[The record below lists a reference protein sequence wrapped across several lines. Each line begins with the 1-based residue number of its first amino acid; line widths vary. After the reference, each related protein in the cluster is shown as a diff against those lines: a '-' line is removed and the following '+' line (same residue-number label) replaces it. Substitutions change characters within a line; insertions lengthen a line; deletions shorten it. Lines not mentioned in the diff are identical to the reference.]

1 MKNFNE
7 INLPE
12 GVLSVL
18 AEKKIVTPT
27 EIQQK
32 SIPLLLNHDGDFVG
46 RAQTGSGKTYAFGIP
61 LISKIDTAKNEVQAV
76 VLTPTRELCAQVG
89 DELTELTKNLE
100 EIKVQAI
107 YGGVQLK
114 HQVKEF
120 NTDVKIIV
128 ATPGRLMDLIK
139 RQVINLT
146 TLKYLILDEA
156 DQLLLRGF
164 RTDIDTILRN
174 TDYTYS
180 TWLFSA
186 TMAPE
191 VDEVIELYLNK
202 ELETVFIGDDNSVN
216 EDIEHNVIEVIPEEK
231 LSVLLHFLT
240 RFGDK
245 KGIIF
250 CRTKSGVQK
259 LYKQLSANKF
269 KSGAIHGDL
278 PQGLRNK
285 VMDQFREN
293 NISILIATDV
303 ASRGVD
309 VTDVGYVLQYHIADT
324 KEAYL
329 HRSGRTSRVGNKGTC
344 LTFVFEDE
352 ISKLEDIEYDLN
364 IKMNFLELPTV
375 KDLLINR
382 AILWGGKVAKE
393 KPLDKTVDK
402 QSREAFKKQLS
413 HMSKDEIL
421 EKLMAT
427 YLREKQNTT
436 S

>member
-1 MKNFNE
+1 MKNFTDN
-7 INLPE
+7 NLSE
-12 GVLSVL
+12 GILSVL
-18 AEKKIVTPT
+18 KEKNIETPT
-27 EIQQK
+27 EIQAQA
-32 SIPLLLNHDGDFVG
+32 IPLLLKHDGDFVG
-46 RAQTGSGKTYAFGIP
+46 RAQTGSGKTFAFGIP
-61 LISKIDTAKNEVQAV
+61 LISKLDLSKDEIQAV
-76 VLTPTRELCAQVG
+76 VLVPTRELCAQVG
-89 DELTELTKNLE
+89 EELTELAKNIE
-100 EIKVQAI
+100 EVKVQAI
-107 YGGVQLK
+107 FGGVQLK
-114 HQVKEF
+114 HQIKEI
-120 NTDVKIIV
+120 NNGVKIIV
-128 ATPGRLMDLIK
+128 ATPGRLTDLIK
-139 RQVINLT
+139 RQVINLK
-146 TLKYLILDEA
+146 TLKYFVLDEA

-164 RTDIDTILRN
+164 RTDIDAILKG
-174 TDYTYS
+174 TDNSYA